1 MSINKGLK
9 SLVESSP
16 NFSNQG
22 LENAINDIK
31 TKVNSDWVTKTFTL
45 DTAIRDNTVLTTTQK
60 NDLLETVSFPAT
72 EYLNIGRYL
81 NDVIRHTST
90 ILDGTI
96 IPGDPDIETED
107 DGRGSF
113 LEILQTVQSI
123 QTLIPQLYGVPASE
137 KNRDV
142 NDHLGLLNNKFLETE
157 DSSKPVF
164 ELITENLQQMMRLTS
179 HSSAFGAV
187 ADGGTHEV
195 AIDNLLA
202 FLDSIVADS
211 TDFQQT
217 LDMYALLVKNSFIG
231 MHQYLT
237 NLGIYGN
244 HTDIQA
250 IQAQAFA
257 NYNTVQNQR
266 LLEISNVSGIRT
278 YVETLS
284 NNVGYA
290 SLAEDTEL
298 RKLMSRV
305 SQNADWQTYF
315 NDYETNLANLDPMY
329 DDIATDS
336 DKEGIIDQVLK
347 DRGLPDVLDYVDLE
361 AVANK
366 AKKDSRIDTAGFDLK
381 TVEQIITDACKQL
394 GITTSDRT
402 IYSQSQV
409 LLNSMNDRDRQQ
421 IADALDLNESSN
433 TIS

>member
-45 DTAIRDNTVLTTTQK
+45 DTAIRNNTVLTTTQK
-60 NDLLETVSFPAT
+60 NTILDDINYIP
-72 EYLNIGRYL
+72 YLNIGRYL
-81 NDVIRHTST
+81 NDVIRHSNT
-90 ILDGTI
+90 ILDATI
-96 IPGDPDIETED
+96 IPITSGDVQTAT
-107 DGRGSF
+107 F
-113 LEILQTVQSI
+113 LEILQSVQSI
-123 QTLIPQLYGVPASE
+123 QTLIPQLYGVTPAE
-137 KNRDV
+137 KSRSV
-142 NDHLGLLNNKFLETE
+142 NDHLGSLNDVFLKTE
-157 DSSKPVF
+157 DSSKPTF
-164 ELITENLQQMMRLTS
+164 ELITENLQQMMRLTG
-179 HSSAFGAV
+179 HSSSTTAI
-187 ADGGTHEV
+187 ADGGGLETDV
-195 AIDNLLA
+195 DALLN
-202 FLDSIVADS
+202 FINSVRADS

-217 LDMYALLVKNSFIG
+217 LDLHVLQLRNEFIG
-231 MHQYLT
+231 LHQYLT

-257 NYNTVQNQR
+257 NYNTVQNER